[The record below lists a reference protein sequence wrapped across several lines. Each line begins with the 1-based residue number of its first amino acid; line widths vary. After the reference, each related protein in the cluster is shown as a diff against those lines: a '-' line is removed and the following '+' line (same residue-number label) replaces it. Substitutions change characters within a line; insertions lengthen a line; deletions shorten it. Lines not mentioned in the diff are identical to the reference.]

1 MSIHRTDSDLQPRR
15 AKRLARRAAQAGCL
29 AAAAA
34 MLLAP
39 AVAGAQAAERAYQVE
54 LLVFSQPAGTSR
66 EQHPPRPRSGAPDL
80 EPGAIVLLPD
90 AVAERRAAG
99 SGEAV
104 KDSPLPPPGFG
115 PPVAPLSLAAVA
127 SQLARNG
134 FPTLWHQAWI
144 QGPGAREGPELGV
157 LAALGQG
164 RAEPGL
170 SGTVNLAVGRFLHL
184 ELALE
189 LDTPAGFEAELRQR
203 RSMRLGTEHYFDHP
217 RIGVIA
223 VVTAVERPIDQPPGA
238 VDP

>member
-1 MSIHRTDSDLQPRR
+1 MAIHRTDSDPQPRR
-15 AKRLARRAAQAGCL
+15 AKRLARRAAPAGCL

-66 EQHPPRPRSGAPDL
+66 EHPPRPRSGAPDL
-80 EPGAIVLLPD
+80 EPGAFVLLPD
-90 AVAERRAAG
+90 AAAELRAAG
-99 SGEAV
+99 SGEAAA
-104 KDSPLPPPGFG
+104 DSALPPPGFG

-134 FPTLWHQAWI
+134 FRTLWHQAWI

-189 LDTPAGFEAELRQR
+189 LDTQAGFEAELRQR
-203 RSMRLGTEHYFDHP
+203 RSIRLGVEHYFDHP

-223 VVTAVERPIDQPPGA
+223 VVTAVERPVGQPPGA

>member
-1 MSIHRTDSDLQPRR
+1 MAMHPPDSDPRPR
-15 AKRLARRAAQAGCL
+15 WVSRLARRAARSGWL

-34 MLLAP
+34 MLLVP
-39 AVAGAQAAERAYQVE
+39 AALGAQATQRAYQVE
-54 LLVFSQPAGTSR
+54 LLVFSQPAGSSSK
-66 EQHPPRPRSGAPDL
+66 QPPRPRSGAQ
-80 EPGAIVLLPD
+80 EPETGAFVLLPD
-90 AVAERRAAG
+90 AAAERLAAG

-104 KDSPLPPPGFG
+104 EDSALRVPPGFG
-115 PPVAPLSLAAVA
+115 PPVAPLSLADVA
-127 SQLARNG
+127 SRLARNG

-144 QGPGAREGPELGV
+144 QGPGAREGAGLEA

-189 LDTPAGFEAELRQR
+189 LDTPAGIEAELRQR
-203 RSMRLGTEHYFDHP
+203 RRMRLGVEHYFDHP

-223 VVTAVERPIDQPPGA
+223 VVTAVERPVAQLPGA
-238 VDP
+238 VGP

>member
-1 MSIHRTDSDLQPRR
+1 MAIHRTDSDPQPSR
-15 AKRLARRAAQAGCL
+15 ASRLARHAAPAGCL

-39 AVAGAQAAERAYQVE
+39 AMLGAQATQRAYQVE
-54 LLVFSQPAGTSR
+54 LLVFSQPPGTSR
-66 EQHPPRPRSGAPDL
+66 EHPPRPRSSAPELETGAF
-80 EPGAIVLLPD
+80 ILLPD
-90 AVAERRAAG
+90 AAAELRAAG
-99 SGEAV
+99 SGEAAP
-104 KDSPLPPPGFG
+104 DSALPPGFG
-115 PPVAPLSLAAVA
+115 PPVAPLSLGAVA

-144 QGPGAREGPELGV
+144 QGPGARQGPELGV

-184 ELALE
+184 ELALA
-189 LDTPAGFEAELRQR
+189 LDASAGFEAELRQR
-203 RSMRLGTEHYFDHP
+203 RRLRLGAEHYFDHP

-223 VVTAVERPIDQPPGA
+223 VVTAVERPVGQPPGA